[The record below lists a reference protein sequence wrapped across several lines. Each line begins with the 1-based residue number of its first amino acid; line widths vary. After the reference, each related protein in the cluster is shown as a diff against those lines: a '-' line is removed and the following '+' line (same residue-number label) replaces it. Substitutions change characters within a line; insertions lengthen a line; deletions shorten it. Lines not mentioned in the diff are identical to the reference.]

1 VLKFPIS
8 VHIFEHITVFVYNN
22 LIHDRDKNNGGDMR
36 VSELTNLCEAKKGK
50 IIH

>member
-1 VLKFPIS
+1 MKNTI
-8 VHIFEHITVFVYNN
+8 
-22 LIHDRDKNNGGDMR
+22 DKNNGGDMR